1 MNATAPITRPTTTMP
16 KQPKT
21 PTPATDTATDTATA
35 ETATQATTDTP
46 GEVITYPSPVRIKP
60 EAKDMGSDNLHIWA
74 GLYGDLVGTNPFG
87 GFLIEI
93 SENGQKRQKA
103 FDRGDFDVLPQA
115 ETELGDT
122 EPGDTGALTLQ
133 PYTLPPPAAQE
144 PEVNLV
150 KLAPAMAINSPTN
163 PRRRR
168 GLGVDSLRALADSLI
183 AHGLVQPI
191 TVRPLSGALLAD
203 TAHMSPRPGYEI
215 IAGERRW
222 RAAQLA
228 ELATI
233 PMLVHRLTDA
243 EVLEIQLVENIE
255 REDLDPME
263 EAEGFAL
270 LRDKLGYSVEQIANR
285 MGKGR
290 GESYVRKRMKL
301 LDLTPESREA
311 MFEGHLVLS
320 TGLLVARYTADRQAE
335 VVKFIKTL
343 AVATGKGST
352 EPAPFRKVATEL
364 RHRFNNTL
372 EGATFDTED
381 ASLVPAAGACST
393 CPKRTGYHQA
403 LFDDLAQT
411 GDTCTDAACFAS
423 KKEAHVQVI
432 RIKAQADGLQV
443 VDGEAAKAARPYPY
457 GKHIDGFTRLE
468 ATAYT
473 TEGEDGAELE
483 VTYADALRAK
493 GRKAPKP
500 LVFIDPHTHEAVQ
513 VIPDDVAKQLL
524 PEEERQAQ
532 AKASAPRPPVVDTRP
547 PEVQAMDGHGVRRA
561 AVLRCF
567 DAIRTGLRTV
577 DELRRAARIMLA
589 EDVSHLTE
597 YLGWDAAIEESGQ
610 DYSEWIKAKV
620 DTMEA
625 DELGQ
630 VIAMAGVE
638 VVVTG
643 YNVASDAAEEV
654 AIVQSYGIDVLAL
667 AEKVAEDLQR
677 QRDGA
682 KAAASSTSK
691 AAADDESE
699 EAEGAEA

>member
-1 MNATAPITRPTTTMP
+1 MP
-16 KQPKT
+16 KQPKN
-21 PTPATDTATDTATA
+21 PPADNVIMDTN
-35 ETATQATTDTP
+35 
-46 GEVITYPSPVRIKP
+46 GELITYPHPVRVKP
-60 EAKDMGSDNLHIWA
+60 EATDMGSDNLHMWA

-103 FDRGDFDVLPQA
+103 FDRCDFDLIPRA
-115 ETELGDT
+115 E
-122 EPGDTGALTLQ
+122 GAEAFTLQ
-133 PYTLPPPAAQE
+133 PFTPPAQADQD
-144 PEVNLV
+144 PEINLV
-150 KLAPAMAINSPTN
+150 KIAPALAINSPTN

-191 TVRPLSGALLAD
+191 TVRPLPGALLAD
-203 TAHMSPRPGYEI
+203 TAHMSPRPVYEI

-228 ELATI
+228 ELPTI
-233 PMLVHRLTDA
+233 PALVHHLSDA

-320 TGLLVARYTADRQAE
+320 TGLLVARYPAERQAE

-343 AVATGKGST
+343 VVPGGKGT
-352 EPAPFRKVATEL
+352 AEPAPFRTVATAL
-364 RHRFNNTL
+364 RNRFNTTL
-372 EGATFDTED
+372 EDAVFDTED
-381 ASLVPAAGACST
+381 ATLVPAAGACSA
-393 CPKRTGYHQA
+393 CPKRTGFHQDM
-403 LFDDLAQT
+403 FEDLAQT
-411 GDTCTDAACFAS
+411 GDTCTDAACYAS

-432 RIKAQADGLQV
+432 RIKAQAEGLQV
-443 VDGEAAKAARPYPY
+443 VDGEEAKAAKPYQW
-457 GKHIDGFTRLE
+457 GKHIDGFTRLDDM
-468 ATAYT
+468 AYST
-473 TEGEDGAELE
+473 KGDDGTERE
-483 VTYADALRAK
+483 VTYADALRAQ

-500 LVFIDPHTHEAVQ
+500 LVFIDPHTHEAVK
-513 VIPDDVAKQLL
+513 VIPDEVAEKLL
-524 PEEERQAQ
+524 PEDERKPA
-532 AKASAPRPPVVDTRP
+532 APPPREPVVDTRP
-547 PEVQAMDGHGVRRA
+547 PEFKAMDSHHVHRA

-567 DAIRTGLRTV
+567 DAIRTGQRNV
-577 DELRRAARIMLA
+577 DELRRAARFMLV
-589 EDVSHLTE
+589 EDVEHLTE
-597 YLGWDAAIEESGQ
+597 YLGWDAAIDESDQ
-610 DYSEWIKAKV
+610 DYSDWIKAKV
-620 DTMEA
+620 ETMEA

-630 VIAMAGVE
+630 IIAMAGVE
-638 VVVTG
+638 LALTS
-643 YNVASDAAEEV
+643 YNMHSDADEDL
-654 AIVQSYGIDVLAL
+654 AIVQSYGIDIIAL

-677 QRDGA
+677 QREAA
-682 KAAASSTSK
+682 KTPATSDAAG
-691 AAADDESE
+691 DEESE
-699 EAEGAEA
+699 EDEGAAA